1 MSINRNSLSKYVLI
15 TGAPGSR
22 WSWVAK
28 SIYWSNDV
36 DRSDYS
42 EDRTYN
48 GPGHQGAYW
57 DPGME
62 FDTLDWDG
70 PFSGEGVR
78 IIKSHTFAHHLNYL
92 KAQGQPIVMVVRN
105 DYECMKWW
113 LEAGG
118 WDITYPNYKPY
129 YKDDAT
135 MFRRIQDQ
143 NLDIHKFMWDN
154 KDKVVE
160 VFDNYHLADL
170 LGLSLEGI
178 ESRTYY
184 NSKDTKVYVYRPKTN

>member
-15 TGAPGSR
+15 TGAPGST

-48 GPGHQGAYW
+48 LQWSWPGHQGAYW

-92 KAQGQPIVMVVRN
+92 
-105 DYECMKWW
+105 
-113 LEAGG
+113 
-118 WDITYPNYKPY
+118 NYKPY